1 MIVVNALG
9 PRICVRIVTAHCS
22 RWEIECII
30 TGIVFV
36 ILSFS
41 QRN

>member
-1 MIVVNALG
+1 MIAINALD
-9 PRICVRIVTAHCS
+9 PNMYVCVVTAQCS

-36 ILSFS
+36 ILRLS